1 MRATIT
7 ATAKYLPKKTLSNY
21 DLEKMVDTTDDW
33 IISRT
38 GIENRHI
45 VDDNEA
51 TSDMGA
57 QIANQLLEKSGKS
70 PEDIDLILVATSTP
84 DFPVV
89 STAALV
95 QDKIGARNAWGYDIV
110 AACTG
115 FVYAM
120 ETGARLIE
128 SGRYKNII
136 VIGSD
141 TMSSI
146 IDYTDRNTCVI
157 FGDGGGGVNAHGGSG
172 GKVTGTVLL
181 ESGTSY
187 KLVIVG
193 KGGLGGRTSG
203 LVGFGGTGG
212 KGDPTGDPDDLEKY
226 AGDGGGLTGIFKTSV
241 TQANALL
248 IAGGG
253 GGAAGGH
260 SANYYGG
267 VGGGSTG
274 GRGIGNRTG
283 DTGSHG
289 ADGGTQ
295 TSGGQDSNYT
305 FDTGKIFWG
314 GVGQFDPTGDPD
326 DNAGAVSYTHLTLP
340 TNREV

>member
-157 FGDGGGGVNAHGGSG
+157 FGDGGGGVILEPTQKEVGILDAILHIDGSGHKFLTVPAGGSSNPASKETIDNKMHYVYQDGKTVYKFAVKNMADVSKKILDNNNLQG
-172 GKVTGTVLL
+172 GDIKLFIPHQANRRIIDATAKRCGLEDKQVFVNINKYGNTTAGTIPIALDEAVETNRLEEKDLL
-181 ESGTSY
+181 LLSA
-187 KLVIVG
+187 
-193 KGGLGGRTSG
+193 
-203 LVGFGGTGG
+203 FGGGFTWG
-212 KGDPTGDPDDLEKY
+212 
-226 AGDGGGLTGIFKTSV
+226 SM
-241 TQANALL
+241 L
-248 IAGGG
+248 IRW
-253 GGAAGGH
+253 
-260 SANYYGG
+260 
-267 VGGGSTG
+267 
-274 GRGIGNRTG
+274 GR
-283 DTGSHG
+283 
-289 ADGGTQ
+289 
-295 TSGGQDSNYT
+295 
-305 FDTGKIFWG
+305 
-314 GVGQFDPTGDPD
+314 P
-326 DNAGAVSYTHLTLP
+326 
-340 TNREV
+340 

>member
-1 MRATIT
+1 MSQNYNRGLENEYLVPYITFTQDPTGSAISSAKLTISP
-7 ATAKYLPKKTLSNY
+7 ALPDGKT
-21 DLEKMVDTTDDW
+21 E
-33 IISRT
+33 
-38 GIENRHI
+38 
-45 VDDNEA
+45 
-51 TSDMGA
+51 
-57 QIANQLLEKSGKS
+57 
-70 PEDIDLILVATSTP
+70 IDLTEPFTAFDTNKEYTL
-84 DFPVV
+84 FPNTTFQV
-89 STAALV
+89 TLTL
-95 QDKIGARNAWGYDIV
+95 DGAVG
-110 AACTG
+110 
-115 FVYAM
+115 
-120 ETGARLIE
+120 
-128 SGRYKNII
+128 
-136 VIGSD
+136 
-141 TMSSI
+141 
-146 IDYTDRNTCVI
+146 
-157 FGDGGGGVNAHGGSG
+157 GDGGGGVNAHGGSG

-187 KLVIVG
+187 KLVIGG

-212 KGDPTGDPDDLEKY
+212 KGDPTGDTDDLEKY

-295 TSGGQDSNYT
+295 T
-305 FDTGKIFWG
+305 
-314 GVGQFDPTGDPD
+314 
-326 DNAGAVSYTHLTLP
+326 A
-340 TNREV
+340 